1 MIKKILPGKKMTIF
15 QLILVLEFV
24 MFHVNRRPIGVTTTL
39 EHIRPADILPV
50 WSQSDPA
57 TTMKECT
64 KVVTAAKQEFLDK
77 WNVLYKLSIL
87 KQGKWFSSNH
97 NLAIGDIVLIT
108 DLMTKLG
115 YPRLGRIAKVEK
127 DTMGTERYYH
137 VSYKKNKGFATIKR
151 TAQSLCMIMK
161 RDEQEDQII
170 DPILFLDEV
179 DLAPAS
185 KKQKVIVKF
194 MAAESEITNN

>member
-1 MIKKILPGKKMTIF
+1 MTIF

-24 MFHVNRRPIGVTTTL
+24 MFHINRRPIGVSTTL

-77 WNVLYKLSIL
+77 WNVLYKLSLL
-87 KQGKWFSSNH
+87 KQGKWFTSNH
-97 NLAIGDIVLIT
+97 TLEVEDIVLIT
-108 DLMTKLG
+108 DLLTKLG
-115 YPRLGRIAKVEK
+115 YPRLGRIAKIEE
-127 DTMGTERYYH
+127 DSMGTSRYYH
-137 VSYKKNKGFATIKR
+137 VTYKKNKRVFATVKR

-170 DPILFLDEV
+170 DPILFLDDV

-194 MAAESEITNN
+194 MAAESEITNK